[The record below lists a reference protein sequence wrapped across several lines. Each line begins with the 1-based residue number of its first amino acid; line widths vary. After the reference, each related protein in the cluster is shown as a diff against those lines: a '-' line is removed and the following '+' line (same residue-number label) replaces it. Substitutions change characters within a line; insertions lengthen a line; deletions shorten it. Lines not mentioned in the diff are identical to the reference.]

1 MNVNAG
7 NPRINT
13 ILPESGVGYRTY
25 RREEGGADE
34 VGLPE
39 TIDFLVRL
47 GENWSHQSDVPFQIG
62 DISRAGGGPFPP
74 HEAHQNGT
82 EADLRPFRKDGAME
96 PTNIDDENYD
106 RERTRQFILDA
117 KSLDPGVSFLFND
130 AMLINEGLTKYHKG
144 HGNHLHLRV
153 PGGTAPEGC

>member
-1 MNVNAG
+1 MNVNGG

-13 ILPESGVGYRTY
+13 ILPESGVGFRTY

-47 GENWSHQSDVPFQIG
+47 GEDWSQHSEVPFQIG

-82 EADLRPFRKDGAME
+82 EADMRPFRKDGAME
-96 PTNIDDENYD
+96 PTNINEA
-106 RERTRQFILDA
+106 TRRRRLRY
-117 KSLDPGVSFLFND
+117 GVSRSDGAL
-130 AMLINEGLTKYHKG
+130 
-144 HGNHLHLRV
+144 
-153 PGGTAPEGC
+153 